1 MNNQRSIKIIY
12 LTMIVVCSCVI
23 SCGSL
28 ELSREEALSRLQE
41 LSPEEGATFYVENR
55 ENNPVLDSLYSDC
68 VIPALMECDYFSLRN
83 LTRILYD
90 TPVYESVEVIK
101 DEKAK
106 EIQSEIELEVD
117 SICLAEHEMFDKH
130 YLASL
135 EMGVDSLLEVDVEQI
150 MDDYAG
156 GILNVKKLMFFFG
169 RDRNDFKEKFW
180 SKFDTTKY
188 QNYIKDFVESYC
200 SLIDE
205 KQNNYC
211 NDLIGQSFHSERNII
226 VPNFTIGLSQSTLAH
241 VSSYTQKQK
250 DEICT
255 EAIKDYAVPLA
266 LGVVSGGASTL
277 YDIGNTAYDVS
288 KIVEE
293 VKNAKI
299 DDDEMVKYVCQHDLA
314 YQIRNFYLVH
324 WTKQI
329 HEYIDKSNNELKQH
343 IIENL

>member
-1 MNNQRSIKIIY
+1 
-12 LTMIVVCSCVI
+12 MIVVCSCVI

-156 GILNVKKLMFFFG
+156 GILNVKNLCSFLAETVMTSRKNFG
-169 RDRNDFKEKFW
+169 
-180 SKFDTTKY
+180 
-188 QNYIKDFVESYC
+188 V
-200 SLIDE
+200 SLIL
-205 KQNNYC
+205 QN
-211 NDLIGQSFHSERNII
+211 IKII
-226 VPNFTIGLSQSTLAH
+226 
-241 VSSYTQKQK
+241 
-250 DEICT
+250 
-255 EAIKDYAVPLA
+255 
-266 LGVVSGGASTL
+266 
-277 YDIGNTAYDVS
+277 
-288 KIVEE
+288 
-293 VKNAKI
+293 
-299 DDDEMVKYVCQHDLA
+299 
-314 YQIRNFYLVH
+314 
-324 WTKQI
+324 
-329 HEYIDKSNNELKQH
+329 
-343 IIENL
+343 

>member
-12 LTMIVVCSCVI
+12 LTMIMVCSCVI
-23 SCGSL
+23 SCGQL

-90 TPVYESVEVIK
+90 TPVYGSVEVIK

-150 MDDYAG
+150 MDDYA
-156 GILNVKKLMFFFG
+156 
-169 RDRNDFKEKFW
+169 
-180 SKFDTTKY
+180 
-188 QNYIKDFVESYC
+188 
-200 SLIDE
+200 
-205 KQNNYC
+205 
-211 NDLIGQSFHSERNII
+211 
-226 VPNFTIGLSQSTLAH
+226 
-241 VSSYTQKQK
+241 
-250 DEICT
+250 
-255 EAIKDYAVPLA
+255 
-266 LGVVSGGASTL
+266 
-277 YDIGNTAYDVS
+277 
-288 KIVEE
+288 
-293 VKNAKI
+293 
-299 DDDEMVKYVCQHDLA
+299 
-314 YQIRNFYLVH
+314 
-324 WTKQI
+324 
-329 HEYIDKSNNELKQH
+329 
-343 IIENL
+343 

>member
-1 MNNQRSIKIIY
+1 MNNQKTTKILY
-12 LTMIVVCSCVI
+12 LAMIVISSCII
-23 SCGSL
+23 SCGPL
-28 ELSREEALSRLQE
+28 ELSREDALSKLQE
-41 LSPEEGATFYVENR
+41 LSPIDGATFYVENR
-55 ENNPVLDSLYSDC
+55 ENNPVLDTLYSDC
-68 VIPALMECDYFSLRN
+68 VIPALTECDYFSIRD
-83 LTRILYD
+83 LTRILNS
-90 TPVYESVEVIK
+90 TPVYESVASIK

-106 EIQSEIELEVD
+106 DIQSEIELELD

-130 YLASL
+130 YMSSL
-135 EMGVDSLLEVDVEQI
+135 EMGIDSLLEVDVEKI

-156 GILNVKKLMFFFG
+156 GIFNIKKLTFLLG
-169 RDRNDFKEKFW
+169 RDCNDFKEKFW
-180 SKFDTTKY
+180 NKFDTTKY

-200 SLIDE
+200 ALIDE

-211 NDLIGQSFHSERNII
+211 NDLIGESFHSERNIV

-241 VSSYTQKQK
+241 VSNYTQKQK
-250 DEICT
+250 DEIYT

-266 LGVVSGGASTL
+266 LGAVSGGASSL
-277 YDIGNTAYDVS
+277 YDLGNTAYDITT
-288 KIVEE
+288 IVEE

-329 HEYIDKSNNELKQH
+329 HEYIDKSNNALKQY